1 MQITFKHARPRA
13 ASCYQVLSCEVS
25 KTRGWKRFL
34 RAPAAASDRNLKVLL
49 AAAAREVPEPRG
61 RLLELPFSS
70 STPLLPPSGAA
81 KTLRGGNRL
90 EVAGHGAAGVHGQPG
105 CARHGGCAHTIRV
118 CTAWRVCTD
127 NQGVHGGEGLHG
139 HPQLGPPQW
148 GAQLGCAGTI
158 GVRVAQWVCRALRVC
173 TGNQGGAQTIRGVRG
188 TAGVLG
194 GSGPRQQHPGGVRKV
209 MRKARGTLRGSLPSS
224 PSQCRGALIPQLEV
238 KPGKAK
244 RALGC
249 STNGET
255 RGPRLPRGP
264 KALLPPAPHQRDG
277 PGASP
282 IQGMCPSA
290 PGGIHPAGDAAGS
303 GRIRQ
308 AGQHLGSPSCIRHRS
323 SP

>member
-158 GVRVAQWVCRALRVC
+158 GVRVAQRVC
-173 TGNQGGAQTIRGVRG
+173 PDNRGVHRQPGGCTDNQGCAWHCGC
-188 TAGVLG
+188 
-194 GSGPRQQHPGGVRKV
+194 
-209 MRKARGTLRGSLPSS
+209 ARGLRAPPAAPRRREEGDEEGTGHPEGLPAQFPLAVPGAVGPSS
-224 PSQCRGALIPQLEV
+224 HSW
-238 KPGKAK
+238 K
-244 RALGC
+244 
-249 STNGET
+249 
-255 RGPRLPRGP
+255 
-264 KALLPPAPHQRDG
+264 
-277 PGASP
+277 
-282 IQGMCPSA
+282 
-290 PGGIHPAGDAAGS
+290 
-303 GRIRQ
+303 
-308 AGQHLGSPSCIRHRS
+308 
-323 SP
+323 